1 MESTGKVESEVSR
14 QEVAYF
20 AGGCFWGI
28 EYTFKKAPGVISAES
43 GYQQGETLNPT
54 YY

>member
-1 MESTGKVESEVSR
+1 MDSTGKEQTGSSSN
-14 QEVAYF
+14 EVAYF

-43 GYQQGETLNPT
+43 GYQ
-54 YY
+54 

>member
-1 MESTGKVESEVSR
+1 MESTDKATLGKEVSEH
-14 QEVAYF
+14 EVAYF

-43 GYQQGETLNPT
+43 GYQ
-54 YY
+54 

>member
-1 MESTGKVESEVSR
+1 MESSGKDGSEVSR

-28 EYTFKKAPGVISAES
+28 EYTFKKAPGVTNAES
-43 GYQQGETLNPT
+43 GYQQG
-54 YY
+54 